1 MKKPYKVN
9 TTDCNAEAVK
19 SAGFVILA
27 VKPQVADAAITKEV
41 ADAIPQNTTVLS
53 IMGSVNLDK
62 LHKLVPGHAVIRV
75 MPNTPLAVGCG
86 MTAIAPDENVS
97 EEMLDVAKAVFGSC
111 GEIEIIAESAIEAI
125 AAVSGCGPGY
135 VFMMIDALADAGVN
149 AGLPRAMAIKLAA
162 QTFAGSGKMV
172 LDTGLHPAVLRDQ
185 VTSPGGTTIAGIHAL
200 GKPRRKSCYLRRCT
214 GSNAAQQ
221 GAAGQINGRQSKKYC
236 VILKPA
242 AMKNWQQNC
251 LTLPKGASKK

>member
-1 MKKPYKVN
+1 M
-9 TTDCNAEAVK
+9 
-19 SAGFVILA
+19 
-27 VKPQVADAAITKEV
+27 ADAAITKEV

-162 QTFAGSGKMV
+162 QTFA
-172 LDTGLHPAVLRDQ
+172 LAHGLF
-185 VTSPGGTTIAGIHAL
+185 
-200 GKPRRKSCYLRRCT
+200 
-214 GSNAAQQ
+214 
-221 GAAGQINGRQSKKYC
+221 
-236 VILKPA
+236 
-242 AMKNWQQNC
+242 
-251 LTLPKGASKK
+251 

>member
-1 MKKPYKVN
+1 MIIISDPSAGRREYLEKTYKVN
-9 TTDCNAEAVK
+9 TTGCNAEAVK
-19 SAGFVILA
+19 TAGFVILA

-53 IMGSVNLDK
+53 IMGSVNLDKLSVNLDK

-162 QTFAGSGKMV
+162 IGYRAASGCFARPGNI
-172 LDTGLHPAVLRDQ
+172 TGWHNHCRYTCA
-185 VTSPGGTTIAGIHAL
+185 
-200 GKPRRKSCYLRRCT
+200 
-214 GSNAAQQ
+214 
-221 GAAGQINGRQSKKYC
+221 
-236 VILKPA
+236 
-242 AMKNWQQNC
+242 
-251 LTLPKGASKK
+251 